1 MKKNPRKVEEKLIKA
16 KRNVSIIKQKAVEL
30 VNIFKDMNIK
40 RKPNKR
46 NIYQKVVKKGLENIH
61 NT

>member
-40 RKPNKR
+40 RKHNKR